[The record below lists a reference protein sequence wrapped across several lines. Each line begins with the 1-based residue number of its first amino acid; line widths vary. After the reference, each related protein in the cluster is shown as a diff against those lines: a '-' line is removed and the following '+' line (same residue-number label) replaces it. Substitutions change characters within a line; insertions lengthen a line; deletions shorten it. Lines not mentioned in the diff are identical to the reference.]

1 MAVLCLVGFFGLV
14 LTSGAIMGAA
24 ERDPAALVWALGA
37 LGVVAL
43 TVVIWRNGRGAPLA
57 RVLGLGVV
65 IAALV
70 VSGSLVIGTLV
81 GVVLVVDLISPGR
94 LPVDGVDGAAAGS
107 RLEGR

>member
-1 MAVLCLVGFFGLV
+1 VTLRPRVIDVAVLCLVGFFGLI
-14 LTSGAIMGAA
+14 LTLGAIVGAA
-24 ERDPAALVWALGA
+24 ERDPAAFFWALGA

-81 GVVLVVDLISPGR
+81 GVMLVVDLVSHGR
-94 LPVDGVDGAAAGS
+94 QPSA
-107 RLEGR
+107 